1 MVEVQLVVLYQPD
14 EVLKSRVPA
23 EQRHWRS
30 TFKPWSRLWS
40 GITVLH
46 RSLLRDARW
55 SLP

>member
-1 MVEVQLVVLYQPD
+1 MVKVQLVVLYQPD

-30 TFKPWSRLWS
+30 TFNPWSRLWS